1 MKSFQKP
8 ICQLFLLFIGIQLSM
23 AQVPQAINYQAVLR
37 NNSGS
42 PLINQSVRVKF
53 SMHLGSASGSVVYAE
68 SQLLNTNAYGIYTAQ
83 IGKGNVISGVFS
95 SINWSSG
102 NFWLEIGTDLSGGT
116 NFAPSGSSELLSV
129 PYAFYA
135 ANSGNGA
142 TGPTGPS
149 GVNGQNGPTGST
161 GATGQNGATGPTG
174 ANGQNGATG
183 PTGAN
188 GQNGSTGPTGANG
201 QNGAT
206 GPTGANGLN
215 GATGPTGANGQ
226 NGATGPTGANGQ
238 NGATGPTGAN
248 GQNGA
253 TGPTGPIGASGQNGA
268 TGPTGPA
275 GNANISG
282 TKDYVVKFTGNNSV
296 GNSSIFD
303 NGTNVGINTAT
314 PNSTALLE
322 LASANSGV
330 LIPRLTTSQ
339 RNAISN
345 PATGLMIYNT
355 SSNCFNFYNGSLWYE
370 WCGTCIPPSAPV
382 VGNNGPVCVNTTLNL
397 TASNINGATYSW
409 TGPNGFT
416 SNLQNPIINNVS
428 LNDSGTYSVTATLS
442 GCTTLSSSTKV
453 SVNSPSSNFTF
464 TPFNPQTNQ
473 PVTFVPDLMGVTYAW
488 TFNSGIPAS
497 SNAMSPVVNWS
508 ATMADTVALTVTDG
522 NGCTTTT
529 KKQILIGYYLSCKDI
544 KTANPQA
551 ADGNYIIDTD
561 GPGGNAAFQCFCD
574 MTTNNGGWTEAVKV
588 TNTPNEDLNCNI
600 SNWFNN
606 AVDFTMGN
614 WSGNEIMVQLKDQSN
629 NTIYAAWGTRNNA
642 WTYSNLTTNAGNTYQ
657 YDRTTHGNSI
667 TLNDGRIL
675 TISGYDAENG
685 GWGGSWGNGYVIC
698 VQTSPAYAYNNVL
711 TVMSYKNSAPTSAC
725 NFRAFGN
732 MDAGNEIMYDA
743 SGAISTNGGQSFNS
757 NWKSFSTFSF
767 YVR

>member
-8 ICQLFLLFIGIQLSM
+8 IFQLFLLFIGIQLSM

-102 NFWLEIGTDLSGGT
+102 NFWLAIGTDLSGGT
-116 NFAPSGSSELLSV
+116 NFIPSGSSELLSV

-183 PTGAN
+183 PTGNN

-206 GPTGANGLN
+206 GPTG
-215 GATGPTGANGQ
+215 TNGQ

-238 NGATGPTGAN
+238 NGAMGPTGAN
-248 GQNGA
+248 GQNGP

-282 TKDYVVKFTGNNSV
+282 TKDYVVKFTGNNSI

-330 LIPRLTTSQ
+330 LIPRLTTTQ

-382 VGNNGPVCVNTTLNL
+382 VGNNGPVCVNTTINL

-453 SVNSPSSNFTF
+453 IVNSPSSNFTF

-522 NGCTTTT
+522 TGCATST
-529 KKQILIGYYLSCKDI
+529 KKQ
-544 KTANPQA
+544 
-551 ADGNYIIDTD
+551 
-561 GPGGNAAFQCFCD
+561 
-574 MTTNNGGWTEAVKV
+574 
-588 TNTPNEDLNCNI
+588 DLNCNI

-642 WTYSNLTTNAGNTYQ
+642 WTYSNLTTNSGNTNQ

-675 TISGYDAENG
+675 TISGYDAENS

-757 NWKSFSTFSF
+757 IWKSFSTFRF